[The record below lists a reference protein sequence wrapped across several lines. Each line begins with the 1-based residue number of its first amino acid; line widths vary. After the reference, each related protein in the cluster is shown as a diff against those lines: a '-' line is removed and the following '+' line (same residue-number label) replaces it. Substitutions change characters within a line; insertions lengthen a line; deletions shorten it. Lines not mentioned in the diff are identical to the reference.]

1 MVDKKFLMFYEYHQQ
16 KDGTFKTDT
25 YDFTK
30 KPGENTR
37 AARHNLLLDMAK
49 SIWSHPDISDQINHP
64 GSFDNIKIAARI
76 MDIFDDASLREQWE
90 QEHGCTNT
98 KDLWESLE
106 NASLDEIDDFL
117 KKTKQEMSPMGL
129 DTYIYNHQQNM
140 AGAGLIGIY
149 ANNNT
154 GQAKMQDTH
163 VKIKI
168 PYIIDGRVVD
178 DITNQYTITS
188 KGTKKLISQYA
199 AEFLAASVDNV
210 KDPNL
215 AKLMQKPDTAFL
227 ACYMLR
233 LGFNINQ
240 IGLVYKHPSVEAI
253 INATGTISER
263 YLRDNPLTVEE
274 TKFFEGV
281 LSTAHNDSVFNT
293 LDFVDL
299 QKGKISYKNKM
310 KSVVEAMKSLEEEK
324 KANPSIE
331 ITPGLIITR
340 AGLDSE
346 DYLNLIAYAQLKVD
360 TAATIT
366 KMLKEAVIIRVL
378 TQLSRADSPNGA
390 IGISMP
396 QAIIQKQALDVFNF
410 NMDDES
416 ELNPFTGL
424 QTLINNQAGLATK
437 SRQELEDIFMSK
449 SLSMLQA
456 FHNLGINSS
465 FELLKPYFPA
475 LNRVGMSEIK
485 HIMGQ
490 TSTHMTTE
498 KVLNTYM
505 KAATVYNMSKSS
517 LFGNDSNHTAREKRT
532 YFLYKFPGEF
542 DKFKLNNPDFSR
554 VGVIKNLQVTD
565 GRIMLMRAARLTPDV
580 REKFMRDFDY
590 LMQSKDPKVRDMTVK
605 LFMYSF
611 YNDGLYF
618 GPNSFGGFFSTDFM
632 LNIPGYRESLE
643 RANKQE
649 YNEKLLQQFYY
660 YNQNQYVYPGINP
673 MSIKSANKDHSSIV
687 MEKKTVYNA
696 FGKATGLDSIY
707 PYIRVG
713 GRFYRATQS
722 TFKTVTYSEMPEFKK
737 DVFGTPHYDPNLTI
751 EEIISGLPSADIV
764 NKAKMVGMSDAAA
777 IMQQDTSGA
786 AANFVATYEADQ
798 RTSQE
803 TITDPDIEGSQ
814 QAEGM
819 MYSDPELV
827 TLDTYQRKMGTTPQG
842 QTTQAPSDMMSVA
855 DDPELMTGSLEDI
868 LRRRKAK
875 KQYNSQ
881 EGLDEQGITRC

>member
-30 KPGENTR
+30 KPSENSR
-37 AARHNLLLDMAK
+37 AARHNLLLDIAK

-76 MDIFDDASLREQWE
+76 MDIFDDVSLMKQWA

-98 KDLWESLE
+98 KTLWESLE

-154 GQAKMQDTH
+154 SQAKMQDAH
-163 VKIKI
+163 VRVKEA
-168 PYIIDGRVVD
+168 YSIDGRMVD

-188 KGTKKLISQYA
+188 KGTRKLISQYA

-253 INATGTISER
+253 INATGKISES
-263 YLRDNPLTVEE
+263 YLRGN
-274 TKFFEGV
+274 V
-281 LSTAHNDSVFNT
+281 LSIEEEKLFDGLLSDAGNSSIFNT
-293 LDFVDL
+293 LTYVNL
-299 QKGKISYKNKM
+299 QVRKAKYREIMKPLIEANKSFDEEM
-310 KSVVEAMKSLEEEK
+310 KADPQMVVTQEMLLE
-324 KANPSIE
+324 
-331 ITPGLIITR
+331 R
-340 AGLDSE
+340 AGVSEE
-346 DYLNLIAYAQLKVD
+346 DYKEAIDYAQLKVD
-360 TAATIT
+360 SAAIIIR
-366 KMLKEAVIIRVL
+366 MLKEAAIMRVV

-424 QTLINNQAGLATK
+424 QTLINNQAGLAIK
-437 SRQELEDIFMSK
+437 SRQELEDIFMGQ

-456 FHNLGINSS
+456 FYNLGINSS
-465 FELLKPYFPA
+465 FELLKPYFPT
-475 LNRVGMSEIK
+475 LNRVGMSEVK

-490 TSTHMTTE
+490 TSTHMVTE
-498 KVLNTYM
+498 RVLNTYM
-505 KAATVYNMSKSS
+505 KAATVYNMSKTS

-554 VGVIKNLQVTD
+554 VGIIKNLQVSD
-565 GRIMLMRAARLTPDV
+565 GKIMLMRAARLTPDV

-590 LMQSKDPKVRDMTVK
+590 LMQHQDPKIRDMAVK

-649 YNEKLLQQFYY
+649 YNENLLQQFYY
-660 YNQNQYVYPGINP
+660 YNQNQYVYPSI
-673 MSIKSANKDHSSIV
+673 SSTRIKSSNKDKTSVV
-687 MEKKTVYNA
+687 MEKKDVYNA

-707 PYIRVG
+707 PYIRIDSKY
-713 GRFYRATQS
+713 YRVTQS
-722 TFKTVTYSEMPEFKK
+722 TFNTVTYSEMPELQR
-737 DVFGTPHYDPNLTI
+737 DVFGTPHYDPNLTL
-751 EEIISGLPSADIV
+751 EEITSGLPSEDIV
-764 NKAKMVGMSDAAA
+764 NKAKKVGTSEAAT
-777 IMQQDTSGA
+777 IITQDDSKTA
-786 AANFVATYEADQ
+786 P
-798 RTSQE
+798 QE

-814 QAEGM
+814 QAEGTI
-819 MYSDPELV
+819 YGDPELM
-827 TLDTYQRKMGTTPQG
+827 TSDGYKRKLRQISEGSQGPAAQTPSG
-842 QTTQAPSDMMSVA
+842 GMSVA
-855 DDPELMTGSLEDI
+855 DDPELVTGSLDDI
-868 LRRRKAK
+868 LKRRKAK
-875 KQYNSQ
+875 KQYNPQ